1 MGASS
6 QKKKPTAK
14 ENARRKADNKRGPDG
29 QLRVPAGEN
38 RRSQMRFPGE
48 RPLTGEDRPA
58 GRSGGKT
65 RGESKG
71 DVGGRRT
78 AGASR
83 GRGGSVR

>member
-14 ENARRKADNKRGPDG
+14 ENARRKADNKRGPHG
-29 QLRVPAGEN
+29 RVSVPASEN
-38 RRSQMRFPGE
+38 QRSQGRFPGE

-58 GRSGGKT
+58 DRSLGKT
-65 RGESKG
+65 TGESKG

-78 AGASR
+78 AGGTR

>member
-14 ENARRKADNKRGPDG
+14 ENARRKADNQRAPGG
-29 QLRVPAGEN
+29 QVTVPAGEN
-38 RRSQMRFPGE
+38 RRSQSRFPGE

-58 GRSGGKT
+58 DRSGGKT

-78 AGASR
+78 AAAAR
-83 GRGGSVR
+83 GRGG